1 MNNAQQAL
9 VAWLSALLACTL
21 FEWTSISNDFL
32 NTYFFVV
39 AQMPLYGLVLFG
51 CYALCSIGYH
61 LFVLEDCTAAQKEL
75 QDQIVEARRELSK
88 SGIKFD

>member
-1 MNNAQQAL
+1 M
-9 VAWLSALLACTL
+9 
-21 FEWTSISNDFL
+21 EWTSINNDFF

-61 LFVLEDCTAAQKEL
+61 LYVLEDCTQAQKEL
-75 QDQIVEARRELSK
+75 T
-88 SGIKFD
+88 